1 MSRSGIRAARA
12 PCGGRREQEERTEIL
27 KITRPDPERTP
38 PRGARADRPCMAT
51 GCGTQRPP
59 TVRHGVIACAQR
71 GARGV
76 QSILGHGWGG
86 RGPALLPGRDLP
98 YRLVCHPVSCR
109 WGTPA
114 RQRQVVRGMCP
125 HAVAW
130 PEKRPVSVCRA
141 CMMHAGWRKSCL
153 LASCRFGHARKAAGP
168 GVVHHGWAAWRNE
181 SIPARGACVYPADG
195 WPVR

>member
-12 PCGGRREQEERTEIL
+12 RCGGRRERVERTEIL

-86 RGPALLPGRDLP
+86 AVRPDCRGGASVSTCMPSGFLSMGNTGAAASGRAPHVLPRRGVAGKQAGKRMPRMHDA
-98 YRLVCHPVSCR
+98 CR
-109 WGTPA
+109 MEKIMPCGHPA
-114 RQRQVVRGMCP
+114 RPVLPFVAGGSGM
-125 HAVAW
+125 
-130 PEKRPVSVCRA
+130 
-141 CMMHAGWRKSCL
+141 
-153 LASCRFGHARKAAGP
+153 
-168 GVVHHGWAAWRNE
+168 VHHGWEA
-181 SIPARGACVYPADG
+181 
-195 WPVR
+195 

>member
-1 MSRSGIRAARA
+1 MFRHPGCARDPWRQGDVRGTDRNMKKWATGPGRNTTARRAGGQAMADMRMQRRGAARVRA
-12 PCGGRREQEERTEIL
+12 WGHRMCG
-27 KITRPDPERTP
+27 KNP
-38 PRGARADRPCMAT
+38 
-51 GCGTQRPP
+51 
-59 TVRHGVIACAQR
+59 
-71 GARGV
+71 RGV

-86 RGPALLPGRDLP
+86 RCPALLPERDLP
-98 YRLVCHPVSCR
+98 YRRVCHPVSCR